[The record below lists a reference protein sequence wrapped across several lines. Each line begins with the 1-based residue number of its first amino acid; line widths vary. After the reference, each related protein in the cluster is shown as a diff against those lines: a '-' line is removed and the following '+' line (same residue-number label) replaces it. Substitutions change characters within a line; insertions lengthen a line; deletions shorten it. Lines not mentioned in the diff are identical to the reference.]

1 MMACTTHPSIHLVS
15 QAAAARRARFWIR
28 FLTALLRALSVAP
41 A

>member
-1 MMACTTHPSIHLVS
+1 MSSTTHPSIHLVS
-15 QAAAARRARFWIR
+15 QAAAARQARFWMR